1 MANKENV
8 GECPPPKKKHRLSL
22 SLKHKPLVPQQ
33 ETRFAE
39 PVGEYEVKLA
49 LKGVVPDNTKRNN
62 EWAARNFAD
71 WSRARSEEVKDD
83 PVPQD
88 LLNCKDPEL
97 LCK

>member
-39 PVGEYEVKLA
+39 PVSEYEVKLA
-49 LKGVVPDNTKRNN
+49 SKVVVPDETTNGRQ
-62 EWAARNFAD
+62 EILQICR
-71 WSRARSEEVKDD
+71 
-83 PVPQD
+83 VPDRRKLRMIQSHRIY
-88 LLNCKDPEL
+88 
-97 LCK
+97 